1 MEYPKIREL
10 LSDDQY
16 ITELLNYFIVE
27 QKATGNNQPVCG
39 DWIREKAS
47 EEITRT
53 YRLLSAQD
61 GMLINKVI
69 VVQNP
74 NVPEDTACVENR
86 SDCPRYILL
95 TVIPDVPLAYELN
108 LPVLQT
114 MGTLSLSSW
123 EFSRATT
130 RACRYMTDVC
140 ISNEAVPPVLNKAEV
155 EWISLYVGRKPF
167 QGGDNIQSNFIVDDK
182 VDFDV
187 HLYKL
192 REIEGNPAIEG
203 MIQAY
208 DADYV
213 VQSE

>member
-1 MEYPKIREL
+1 
-10 LSDDQY
+10 
-16 ITELLNYFIVE
+16 
-27 QKATGNNQPVCG
+27 
-39 DWIREKAS
+39 
-47 EEITRT
+47 
-53 YRLLSAQD
+53 
-61 GMLINKVI
+61 MLINKVI

-74 NVPEDTACVENR
+74 NVPEDAACVENR

-95 TVIPDVPLAYELN
+95 TVIPDVPLAYEMN

-130 RACRYMTDVC
+130 RACRYMTEVR

-167 QGGDNIQSNFIVDDK
+167 HGGDNIQSNYVVDDK

-192 REIEGNPAIEG
+192 REMEDNPVRHLENNR
-203 MIQAY
+203 QS
-208 DADYV
+208 ADD
-213 VQSE
+213 

>member
-1 MEYPKIREL
+1 
-10 LSDDQY
+10 
-16 ITELLNYFIVE
+16 
-27 QKATGNNQPVCG
+27 
-39 DWIREKAS
+39 
-47 EEITRT
+47 
-53 YRLLSAQD
+53 
-61 GMLINKVI
+61 MLINKVI

-74 NVPEDTACVENR
+74 YIPEDAACVENR
-86 SDCPRYILL
+86 SECPRYILL

-130 RACRYMTDVC
+130 RACRYMTEVR

-167 QGGDNIQSNFIVDDK
+167 QGGDNIQSNFVVDDK

-192 REIEGNPAIEG
+192 REIGGNPVIER

>member
-1 MEYPKIREL
+1 MDYPKIREL

-16 ITELLNYFIVE
+16 VTELLNYFIVE

-74 NVPEDTACVENR
+74 NVPEDVACVENR
-86 SDCPRYILL
+86 SECARYILL
-95 TVIPDVPLAYELN
+95 TVIPDVPLAYEMN

-114 MGTLSLSSW
+114 MGRT
-123 EFSRATT
+123 
-130 RACRYMTDVC
+130 
-140 ISNEAVPPVLNKAEV
+140 
-155 EWISLYVGRKPF
+155 
-167 QGGDNIQSNFIVDDK
+167 Q
-182 VDFDV
+182 
-187 HLYKL
+187 
-192 REIEGNPAIEG
+192 
-203 MIQAY
+203 
-208 DADYV
+208 
-213 VQSE
+213 

>member
-1 MEYPKIREL
+1 MTSCPPSETPCEL
-10 LSDDQY
+10 PEHEGISR
-16 ITELLNYFIVE
+16 TF
-27 QKATGNNQPVCG
+27 CG
-39 DWIREKAS
+39 
-47 EEITRT
+47 
-53 YRLLSAQD
+53 Y

-74 NVPEDTACVENR
+74 NVPEDVACVENR
-86 SDCPRYILL
+86 SECARYILL

-130 RACRYMTDVC
+130 RACRYMTEVR

-192 REIEGNPAIEG
+192 REMEGNPVLER

-208 DADYV
+208 DEDC
-213 VQSE
+213 

>member
-1 MEYPKIREL
+1 MGNLGADKIREL

-16 ITELLNYFIVE
+16 IRELLNYFIVE

-47 EEITRT
+47 EEVTRT
-53 YRLLSAQD
+53 YQLLSAQD

-74 NVPEDTACVENR
+74 YIPEDAARVENR

-95 TVIPDVPLAYELN
+95 TVIPDVPLAYEMN

-130 RACRYMTDVC
+130 RACRYMTEVR

-167 QGGDNIQSNFIVDDK
+167 HGGDNIQSNYVVDDK

-192 REIEGNPAIEG
+192 REMEGNPVLER
-203 MIQAY
+203 MVRAY
-208 DADYV
+208 DAD
-213 VQSE
+213 

>member
-1 MEYPKIREL
+1 MAVGAPGTYQL
-10 LSDDQY
+10 LS
-16 ITELLNYFIVE
+16 E
-27 QKATGNNQPVCG
+27 
-39 DWIREKAS
+39 
-47 EEITRT
+47 
-53 YRLLSAQD
+53 QD

-74 NVPEDTACVENR
+74 NVPEDAACVENR

-95 TVIPDVPLAYELN
+95 TVIPDVPLAYEMN

-130 RACRYMTDVC
+130 RACRYMTEVR
-140 ISNEAVPPVLNKAEV
+140 ISNEVVPPVLNKAEV

-167 QGGDNIQSNFIVDDK
+167 QGGDNIQSNFVVDDK

-192 REIEGNPAIEG
+192 REMEGNPVIER

-208 DADYV
+208 DEDC
-213 VQSE
+213 